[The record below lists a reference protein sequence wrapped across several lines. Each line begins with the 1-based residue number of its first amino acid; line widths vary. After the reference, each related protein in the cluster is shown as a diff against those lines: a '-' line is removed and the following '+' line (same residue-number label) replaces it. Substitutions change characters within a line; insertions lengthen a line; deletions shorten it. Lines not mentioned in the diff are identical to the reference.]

1 MNLTE
6 WCLEI
11 SKELGV
17 QRDLQLVEDVMYTA
31 IRVGID
37 ELMSN
42 PEYADIDIQNI
53 GRFYLNREY
62 RYQKLPTKPDASD
75 YEVYWTFRFRSHRK
89 ARDVF
94 NGRVELSD
102 LCVGNRYIYPEYHLN
117 EEGLVVNPVGNTR
130 EYKREQ
136 RHPNKYWIEQIDKMQ
151 RGEIVLTKDKKFE
164 KRGRPNAK
172 LNNDQIRKK
181 VMTEMKR
188 DWNRENRQLRN
199 GEITERYLGW

>member
-94 NGRVELSD
+94 
-102 LCVGNRYIYPEYHLN
+102 
-117 EEGLVVNPVGNTR
+117 
-130 EYKREQ
+130 
-136 RHPNKYWIEQIDKMQ
+136 DKMLIPT
-151 RGEIVLTKDKKFE
+151 GETL
-164 KRGRPNAK
+164 
-172 LNNDQIRKK
+172 
-181 VMTEMKR
+181 
-188 DWNRENRQLRN
+188 
-199 GEITERYLGW
+199 